1 MEKNK
6 NKELTPAEKKQFI
19 EMYEQQQQDK
29 RLLSKLRDNFRLANT
44 EYSKIHRRMRKLDAV
59 DNGDLWKTL
68 AAKYPK
74 YQILPDTNHVSY
86 IKNNILSSI
95 YTVGKYSNINQTS
108 EEDTDLCV

>member
-44 EYSKIHRRMRKLDAV
+44 EYSKVHRRMRKLDAV

-74 YQILPDTNHVSY
+74 YQILPDTNLTLRITSLPPSTQLESVR
-86 IKNNILSSI
+86 ILFRHQKKI
-95 YTVGKYSNINQTS
+95 QTYACS
-108 EEDTDLCV
+108 